1 MSWFLSLCNDI
12 FILVLR
18 LFVFS
23 AVNLAFQLLTSK
35 LCKFQLGLTMRNVT
49 AGNTVKLQ
57 QAKAGKLLTHSSFN
71 YLKRKEKHKLNQ
83 RTIKYTGRRRA
94 QNTTG
99 SLTPFKRY
107 STPICELQYVN
118 CAIQRT
124 SADAANQTII
134 HKWTLNKVSYTIITI
149 YMVNANI

>member
-1 MSWFLSLCNDI
+1 MSWFLSLCYDI

-99 SLTPFKRY
+99 SLPKRKFSLAFSCIMHGNIGVSLVFPTP
-107 STPICELQYVN
+107 
-118 CAIQRT
+118 
-124 SADAANQTII
+124 
-134 HKWTLNKVSYTIITI
+134 
-149 YMVNANI
+149 